1 MSDLIAIAYD
11 EEFKAGEVLQKLER
25 MKKEHL
31 IDLDDAVVVIR
42 DEEGKVKLKQT
53 HNLVLG
59 GAASGSLWGMLIG
72 LLFLNP
78 LLGIAVGA
86 GSGALAGFL
95 TDIGIDDK
103 FMKEIG
109 ETMRP
114 GTSALFLLVRKVTPD
129 KVLPEVKP
137 FGGTVIQTSLSAE
150 QEEKL
155 RAALASHA
163 KEFETSQSG
172 ISAQPAA

>member
-1 MSDLIAIAYD
+1 MSDLVAIAYD
-11 EEFKAGEVLQKLER
+11 DEFKAGEVLQKLER

-42 DEEGKVKLKQT
+42 DDDGKVKLKQT

-59 GAASGSLWGMLIG
+59 GAAGGSFWGLLAG

-86 GSGALAGFL
+86 GSGALAGYL
-95 TDIGIDDK
+95 SDIGIDDN
-103 FMKEIG
+103 FMKDVG
-109 ETMRP
+109 ETLKP
-114 GTSALFLLVRKVTPD
+114 GTSALFLLIRKVTPD
-129 KVLPEVKP
+129 KVIPEIKQ
-137 FGGTVIQTSLSAE
+137 FGGIVLRSSLSQE

-155 RAALASHA
+155 REVLASHA
-163 KEFETSQSG
+163 RDHEL
-172 ISAQPAA
+172 ARAAENAA

>member
-1 MSDLIAIAYD
+1 MSDLVVVAYD
-11 EEFKAGEVLQKLER
+11 DEFKAGEVLQKLER

-42 DEEGKVKLKQT
+42 DEKGKVRLKQT

-59 GAASGSLWGMLIG
+59 GAASGSLWGLLVG

-86 GSGALAGFL
+86 GSGALAGYL

-103 FMKEIG
+103 FMKNLG
-109 ETMRP
+109 ETLSP
-114 GTSALFLLVRKVTPD
+114 GSSALFLLIRKVTPD
-129 KVLPEVKP
+129 KVLPEIQQ
-137 FGGTVIQTSLSAE
+137 FGGTVLRSSLSRDQE
-150 QEEKL
+150 QRL
-155 RAALASHA
+155 REILASQA
-163 KEFETSQSG
+163 KDYEPSPAQG
-172 ISAQPAA
+172 SAQ

>member
-42 DEEGKVKLKQT
+42 DEDGKVKLKQT
-53 HNLVLG
+53 HNLVVG

-86 GSGALAGFL
+86 GSGALVGFL

-109 ETMRP
+109 ETLVP
-114 GTSALFLLVRKVTPD
+114 GSSALFLLVRKVTPD
-129 KVLPEVKP
+129 KVLPEVQP
-137 FGGTVIQTSLSAE
+137 FGGTVIRTSLSAE

-155 RAALASHA
+155 RATFADHA
-163 KEFETSQSG
+163 KELQSSQTDTG
-172 ISAQPAA
+172 AQPAA